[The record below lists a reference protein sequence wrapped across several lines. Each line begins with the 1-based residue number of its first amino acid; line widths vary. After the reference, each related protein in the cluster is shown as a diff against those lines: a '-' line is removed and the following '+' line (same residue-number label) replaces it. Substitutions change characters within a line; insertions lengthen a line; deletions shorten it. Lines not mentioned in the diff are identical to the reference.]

1 MQSANTKEERRVVWT
16 CAGVVALAVVL
27 ASQPVIAQN
36 RLIFFGD
43 SLTDKGRLYEATG
56 GSLPPS
62 PENYLGRYYY
72 QGRFSNGRTYAEHLP
87 ELLGVDDVANLAVA
101 GAESGYTNLYHRS
114 ANIAALFNLLNVDAL
129 HQVDQAVSQGAV
141 GPNTLAVYFIG
152 GNDYQNRAR
161 STNPQT
167 LVTTVIGN
175 INTGISTLARAG
187 QKNFVVLNL
196 PNMGYTPASRLT
208 PAGRLIPD
216 PNDFFGRLASDH
228 NAALAQAVD
237 GLETGLGVDITLVAL
252 DDLFDDILVNP
263 GLYGLSDTTKPCF
276 FDPGQT
282 PPPGTARDCSTPE
295 ATNSG
300 LFYDDIHPTAYV
312 HRITAEYV
320 AAYLGMKA
328 DAGADVASRSMLAT
342 LSLRSQQRLV
352 QSRLL
357 SMRFGRTMGR
367 EAQEEKMGDHT
378 LYLVG
383 DYGSG
388 DRDGKSNRRGF
399 DYAVKTGMLGMDW
412 RLGQLVAAGA
422 AVGYSNADQ
431 SLDRGR
437 GDADLESYFATVYGT
452 FGSGGG
458 GPYADVGLGYSAD
471 DFDFSR
477 PTYFWPRPTASA
489 DVDGYTW
496 FGLLNGGY
504 DFKVGNTVFGP
515 MIGGRISQS
524 RIDPYTEDAGPMAI
538 SVRKTTIDSVVGY
551 VGGQVTSRFESG
563 EVWIVPNV
571 RVTVEKDFAEEQ
583 KVTGTLGSGQI
594 ISGDAGDDETAVLV
608 GGGLEFGASDQ
619 LTAQLTGEAT
629 LGRGDG
635 KDYGIQGRLIFSF

>member
-16 CAGVVALAVVL
+16 CAGVAALAVVL

-36 RLIFFGD
+36 SLIFFGD
-43 SLTDKGRLYEATG
+43 SLTDKERLYKATRALNAQNPG
-56 GSLPPS
+56 VWVLPPS
-62 PENYLGRYYY
+62 PPYY
-72 QGRFSNGRTYAEHLP
+72 QGRYSNGPTYAEHLP
-87 ELLGVDDVANLAVA
+87 GLRGVPDSNVENFAFG
-101 GAESGYTNLYHRS
+101 GAESGDMNSHQS
-114 ANIAALFNLLNVDAL
+114 AAALFNLLKVDAL
-129 HQVDQAVSQGAV
+129 HQVDRAVSAGAV

-152 GNDYQNRAR
+152 GNDYQNRAS
-161 STNPQT
+161 STDHQT
-167 LVTTVIGN
+167 LVPTVIGN
-175 INTGISTLARAG
+175 IKTGISTLARAG

-196 PNMGYTPASRLT
+196 PNMGYTPASRILGLSKAFGELT
-208 PAGRLIPD
+208 A
-216 PNDFFGRLASDH
+216 AH
-228 NAALAQAVD
+228 NAALAQTVD

-252 DDLFDDILVNP
+252 DDLFDDMLDNP
-263 GLYGLSDTTKPCF
+263 GLYKLSNTQDYCPH
-276 FDPGQT
+276 FDG
-282 PPPGTARDCSTPE
+282 GVRDCSTLE

-300 LFYDDIHPTAYV
+300 LFYDNIHPTAHV

-320 AAYLGMKA
+320 AAYLDMKA

-388 DRDGKSNRRGF
+388 DRDSKSTRRGF

-412 RLGQLVAAGA
+412 RLSQLVATGA

>member
-62 PENYLGRYYY
+62 PLYH
-72 QGRFSNGRTYAEHLP
+72 QGRFSNGPTYAEALP
-87 ELLGVDDVANLAVA
+87 SLLGVPDSNVINFAFG
-101 GAESGYTNLYHRS
+101 GAESGDMNSHRDF
-114 ANIAALFNLLNVDAL
+114 AALFNTLNVDAL
-129 HQVDQAVSQGAV
+129 HQVDRAVMGRKV
-141 GPNTLAVYFIG
+141 GQNTLAVYFIG
-152 GNDYQNRAR
+152 GNDYRNQVLNAD
-161 STNPQT
+161 PQT
-167 LVTTVIGN
+167 LPTLVPTVVPTVIGN
-175 INTGISTLARAG
+175 IKTGISRLARAG

-196 PNMGYTPASRLT
+196 PNMGYTPASR
-208 PAGRLIPD
+208 RD
-216 PNDFFGRLASDH
+216 PRARVLFGRLTAAH
-228 NAALAQAVD
+228 NAALAQTVD

-252 DDLFDDILVNP
+252 DDLFDDMLDNP
-263 GLYGLSDTTKPCF
+263 GLYKLSNTQDYCPR
-276 FDPGQT
+276 FDDGV
-282 PPPGTARDCSTPE
+282 RDCSTPE
-295 ATNSG
+295 AMNSG
-300 LFYDDIHPTAYV
+300 LFYDDIHPTAHV

-328 DAGADVASRSMLAT
+328 DAGADLASRSMLAT

-367 EAQEEKMGDHT
+367 EAQEEKMGNHT

-388 DRDGKSNRRGF
+388 DRDSKSTRRGF

-412 RLGQLVAAGA
+412 RLGQLVATGA

>member
-1 MQSANTKEERRVVWT
+1 MQSVNTKEKRRVVWT
-16 CAGVVALAVVL
+16 CAGVVALAAVL
-27 ASQPVIAQN
+27 ASQPVMAQK

-56 GSLPPS
+56 GLRPNP
-62 PENYLGRYYY
+62 RDYY
-72 QGRFSNGRTYAEHLP
+72 QGRYSNGPTYAEALP
-87 ELLGVDDVANLAVA
+87 GLLGVPDSNVMNFAVA
-101 GAESGYTNLYHRS
+101 GAESGDMN
-114 ANIAALFNLLNVDAL
+114 AVALLNSLNVDAL
-129 HQVDQAVSQGAV
+129 DQVGRAVSAGAV
-141 GPNTLAVYFIG
+141 GPDSLAVYFIG
-152 GNDYQNRAR
+152 GNDYQNRAF
-161 STNPQT
+161 TVPHQT

-196 PNMGYTPASRLT
+196 PNMGYTPKSRQIPVPGASEL
-208 PAGRLIPD
+208 
-216 PNDFFGRLASDH
+216 FGQLSAAH

-237 GLETGLGVDITLVAL
+237 GLETGLGVNITLVAL
-252 DDLFDDILVNP
+252 DDLFDDVVANP
-263 GLYGLSDTTKPCF
+263 GLYGLSNTQDPCF
-276 FDPGQT
+276 YDDGQR
-282 PPPGTARDCSTPE
+282 PRDCSTAE
-295 ATNSG
+295 AANAG
-300 LFYDDIHPTAYV
+300 LFYDDIHPTAHV
-312 HRITAEYV
+312 HRINAEYV

-357 SMRFGRTMGR
+357 SMRFGRSMGR

-378 LYLVG
+378 LYIVG

-388 DRDGKSNRRGF
+388 DRDGKSTRRGF
-399 DYAVKTGMLGMDW
+399 DYAVGTGMLGMDW

-431 SLDRGR
+431 SLARGR

-471 DFDFSR
+471 NFDFSR
-477 PTYFWPRPTASA
+477 PTYFSPRPTASA

-515 MIGGRISQS
+515 MIGGRLSQS
-524 RIDPYTEDAGPMAI
+524 RLDPYTEDAGPVAI
-538 SVRKTTIDSVVGY
+538 SVRKATIDSMVGY
-551 VGGQVTSRFESG
+551 VGGHVTGRFESG
-563 EVWIVPNV
+563 EIWIVPNV
-571 RVTVEKDFAEEQ
+571 RVTVEKDFADEQ

-608 GGGLEFGASDQ
+608 GGGLEFGTSDD
-619 LTAQLTGEAT
+619 LTAQITGEAT
-629 LGRGDG
+629 LGRDDG
-635 KDYGIQGRLIFSF
+635 QDYGIQGRLIFSF

>member
-16 CAGVVALAVVL
+16 CAGVAALAVVL

-36 RLIFFGD
+36 SLIFFGD
-43 SLTDKGRLYEATG
+43 SLTDKERLYKATRALNAQNPG
-56 GSLPPS
+56 VRVLPPS
-62 PENYLGRYYY
+62 PEYY
-72 QGRFSNGRTYAEHLP
+72 QGRYSNGKTYAETLP
-87 ELLGVDDVANLAVA
+87 GLLGVPDSNVENFAFG
-101 GAESGYTNLYHRS
+101 GAESGDMNSHQS
-114 ANIAALFNLLNVDAL
+114 AAALLNLLKVDAL
-129 HQVDQAVSQGAV
+129 HQVDRAVSAGAV
-141 GPNTLAVYFIG
+141 GPDTLAVYFIG

-161 STNPQT
+161 RTNPQT

-196 PNMGYTPASRLT
+196 PNMGYTPASRSLGLSDALRRLT
-208 PAGRLIPD
+208 A
-216 PNDFFGRLASDH
+216 AH
-228 NAALAQAVD
+228 NAALAQTVD

-252 DDLFDDILVNP
+252 DDLFDDILDNP
-263 GLYGLSDTTKPCF
+263 GLYGLSDTQDYCSD
-276 FDPGQT
+276 FDNGV
-282 PPPGTARDCSTPE
+282 RDCSTPE
-295 ATNSG
+295 ATDSG
-300 LFYDDIHPTAYV
+300 LFYDNIHPTAHV

-388 DRDGKSNRRGF
+388 DRDGKSTRRGF

-412 RLGQLVAAGA
+412 RLGQLVATGA

-608 GGGLEFGASDQ
+608 GGGLEFGASDH

>member
-36 RLIFFGD
+36 SLIFFGD
-43 SLTDKGRLYEATG
+43 SLTDKGRLYEATRALNAQNLLPVV
-56 GSLPPS
+56 LPPS
-62 PENYLGRYYY
+62 PPYHQGRY
-72 QGRFSNGRTYAEHLP
+72 SNGPTYAEHLP
-87 ELLGVDDVANLAVA
+87 GLLGVPDSNVVNFAVG
-101 GAESGYTNLYHRS
+101 GAESGDMNFVPFLNS
-114 ANIAALFNLLNVDAL
+114 LNVDAL
-129 HQVDQAVSQGAV
+129 DQVGRAVSRGEV
-141 GPNTLAVYFIG
+141 GPDSLAVYLIG
-152 GNDYQNRAR
+152 GNDYRNRLT
-161 STNPQT
+161 SIDSQK
-167 LVTTVIGN
+167 LMETVIKN
-175 INTGISTLARAG
+175 INTGISRLARAG

-196 PNMGYTPASRLT
+196 PNMGYTPESQLRPGASDSLRRLT
-208 PAGRLIPD
+208 A
-216 PNDFFGRLASDH
+216 AH

-252 DDLFDDILVNP
+252 DDLFDDILDNP
-263 GLYGLSDTTKPCF
+263 GLYKLSDTTNPCF
-276 FDPGQT
+276 FT
-282 PPPGTARDCSTPE
+282 AREMAPPGPVRDCSTPE
-295 ATNSG
+295 ARNSG
-300 LFYDDIHPTAYV
+300 LFYDDIHPTAHV

-328 DAGADVASRSMLAT
+328 GAGADVASRSMLAT

-388 DRDGKSNRRGF
+388 DRDSKSTRRGF

-635 KDYGIQGRLIFSF
+635 KDYGIQGRLIFNF

>member
-36 RLIFFGD
+36 SLIFFGD
-43 SLTDKGRLYEATG
+43 SLTDNVNLYETTRALNAQNPLLVPVV
-56 GSLPPS
+56 LPPS
-62 PENYLGRYYY
+62 PPYY
-72 QGRFSNGRTYAEHLP
+72 QGRYSNGPTYADAKNLP
-87 ELLGVDDVANLAVA
+87 RLLGVPASKVVNFAFG
-101 GAESGYTNLYHRS
+101 GAESGDMNSHRS
-114 ANIAALFNLLNVDAL
+114 AAALLNLLKVDAL
-129 HQVDQAVSQGAV
+129 HQVDRAVSAGAV
-141 GPNTLAVYFIG
+141 GPDTLAVYFIG
-152 GNDYQNRAR
+152 GNDYQNLAR
-161 STNPQT
+161 RTNPQT

-196 PNMGYTPASRLT
+196 PNMGYTPASRSLGLSD
-208 PAGRLIPD
+208 A
-216 PNDFFGRLASDH
+216 FGRLTAAH

-252 DDLFDDILVNP
+252 DDLFDDILANP

-276 FDPGQT
+276 FNAGQT
-282 PPPGTARDCSTPE
+282 PQPGTARDCSTPE

-300 LFYDDIHPTAYV
+300 LFYDDIHATAHV
-312 HRITAEYV
+312 HRINAEYV

-328 DAGADVASRSMLAT
+328 GAGADVASRSMLAT

-524 RIDPYTEDAGPMAI
+524 RIDPYMEDAGPMAI